1 VVKAILKKFE
11 LPQITLAGPHV
22 TVREAMKL
30 EGNFS
35 GSAMELKK
43 CSQWIS

>member
-1 VVKAILKKFE
+1 
-11 LPQITLAGPHV
+11 
-22 TVREAMKL
+22 MKL

-43 CSQWIS
+43 CSQWISWMSEQGRGAEQGHLEAL